1 MFDTGLKVLWC
12 YHLFPHELGTSAEI
26 PYWQCVTTQIWVV
39 LLIGWSKF
47 PSRYHYFPLLSA
59 GNFKRVMSL
68 RDATTKMSKSD
79 LQEMSRIEL
88 SDSPDTI
95 KTKIQKATTDSE
107 KHISYDPQNRPEMS
121 NLINIYAEFSGLSH
135 QQVCDRYQNME
146 KCKKAFKAD
155 LTELIV
161 SELSFVRDNVSTIQQ
176 DESYV
181 DSVLSTGAYRA
192 RNIAEANL
200 REIKQM
206 IGLR

>member
-1 MFDTGLKVLWC
+1 
-12 YHLFPHELGTSAEI
+12 
-26 PYWQCVTTQIWVV
+26 
-39 LLIGWSKF
+39 
-47 PSRYHYFPLLSA
+47 
-59 GNFKRVMSL
+59 MSL

-79 LQEMSRIEL
+79 PQEMSRIEL
-88 SDSPDTI
+88 SDSPDII

-107 KHISYDPQNRPEMS
+107 KQISYDPQNRPEMS

-155 LTELIV
+155 LTELIA
-161 SELSFVRDNVSTIQQ
+161 SKLSFVRDNISKIQQ
-176 DESYV
+176 DGSYV
-181 DSVLSTGAYRA
+181 DSVLSTGADRA

-200 REIKQM
+200 QEIKQM

>member
-1 MFDTGLKVLWC
+1 MVEAN
-12 YHLFPHELGTSAEI
+12 FPHSTIIFCFFL
-26 PYWQCVTTQIWVV
+26 
-39 LLIGWSKF
+39 
-47 PSRYHYFPLLSA
+47 A

-79 LQEMSRIEL
+79 PHEMSRIEL
-88 SDSPDTI
+88 SDSPDII

-155 LTELIV
+155 LTELIA
-161 SELSFVRDNVSTIQQ
+161 SKLSFVRDNISKIQQ
-176 DESYV
+176 DGSYV
-181 DSVLSTGAYRA
+181 DSVLSTGADRA

-200 REIKQM
+200 QEIKQM